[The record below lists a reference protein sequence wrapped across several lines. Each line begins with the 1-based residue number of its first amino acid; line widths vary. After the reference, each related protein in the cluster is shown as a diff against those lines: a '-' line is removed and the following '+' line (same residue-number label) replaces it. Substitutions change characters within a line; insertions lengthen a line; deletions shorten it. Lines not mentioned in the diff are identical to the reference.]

1 MEVLGIKG
9 DGYIPTYT
17 RTDLTDDLHRIFG
30 LNTDSEIITYK
41 KFKKIAS
48 QIKVK

>member
-1 MEVLGIKG
+1 MEVLEIKG

-17 RTDLTDDLHRIFG
+17 RTVLTDDLHRIFG